1 MKTRDTYIGA
11 LNAALAMNG
20 ELLETLQA
28 LVAVVGELPET
39 DGVTQGRDL
48 HQAAEAGR
56 KCLLA
61 LHLPDPSLAVALA
74 VRAAS
79 FANLVLNQRYAVK
92 ESEIA

>member
-1 MKTRDTYIGA
+1 MSGRLILTPCPPKKHCRVCEA
-11 LNAALAMNG
+11 RLNEVFGSADHANKY
-20 ELLETLQA
+20 
-28 LVAVVGELPET
+28 
-39 DGVTQGRDL
+39 L